1 MEVILIVIN
10 IVLLI
15 GVVFLYWR
23 VGRNT
28 VDLTPLVN
36 KMDNLREFQE
46 RTDRSIRDEIARSR
60 AETQMSSQQE
70 RAELAT
76 ALKSFGDTVQKSIAE
91 ISRMQNDQLENFSRQ
106 ISLLAAT
113 SEKKMEDI
121 RLVIDEKLRQ
131 IQEDNTRQ
139 LDRMRE
145 TVDEKLQ
152 STLEKRLGES
162 FKQVSERLEL
172 VHQGLGDMRNL
183 AAGVGDLKKVLTNVK
198 TRGTWGEVQLGA
210 LLEEMLSPEQYLK
223 NVRINENGSD
233 FVEFAIKLPGQ
244 SDSPAD
250 SVLIPVDAKF
260 PVEDYHRLLDAQEK
274 ADAASADEAVRQ
286 LEASIKKAARDI
298 FQKYIAPPKTTDFG
312 IMFLPSEGL
321 YAEVI
326 RRTALVGQLQREF
339 HIVVTGPTTFAAFLN
354 SLQMGFRTLAIQKHS
369 GEIWKVLG
377 EVKTA
382 FGRFGDTLDAVRKK
396 LEQAASSVDDAQ
408 RKTRTLSNKLKAV
421 EATPGEALT
430 VEISEEDK
438 TSALKEDV

>member
-1 MEVILIVIN
+1 MEAILIVLI
-10 IVLLI
+10 IALLI
-15 GVVFLYWR
+15 GFVLLYWR
-23 VGRNT
+23 AGRNF
-28 VDLTPLVN
+28 DITPLIN
-36 KMDNLREFQE
+36 KMDNLLNFQE
-46 RTDRSIRDEIARSR
+46 RTDRSVRDEIARSR
-60 AETQMSSQQE
+60 TEAQTSSQQE
-70 RAELAT
+70 RTELT
-76 ALKSFGDTVQKSIAE
+76 ASLKSFGDTVQKSITE
-91 ISRMQNDQLENFSRQ
+91 ISRIQNDQLESFSRQ
-106 ISLLAAT
+106 MSLLGAN
-113 SEKKMEDI
+113 SEKKIEDI

-131 IQEDNTRQ
+131 IQEDNARQ

-162 FKQVSERLEL
+162 FRQVSERLEL

-198 TRGTWGEVQLGA
+198 ARGTWGEVQLGA
-210 LLEEMLSPEQYLK
+210 LLEEILSPEQYLK

-260 PVEDYHRLLDAQEK
+260 PVEDYHRLLEAQEK
-274 ADAASADEAVRQ
+274 ADAASADDAVRQ
-286 LEASIKKAARDI
+286 LETSIKKAARDI

-312 IMFLPSEGL
+312 VMFLPSEGL

-354 SLQMGFRTLAIQKHS
+354 SLQMGFRTLVIQKHS

-382 FGRFGDTLDAVRKK
+382 FSRFGDTLDTVRKK

-408 RKTRTLSNKLKAV
+408 RKTRTLSNKLKTV
-421 EATPGEALT
+421 EATPDEALT
-430 VEISEEDK
+430 VEVPLEDK
-438 TSALKEDV
+438 TPALKEDD